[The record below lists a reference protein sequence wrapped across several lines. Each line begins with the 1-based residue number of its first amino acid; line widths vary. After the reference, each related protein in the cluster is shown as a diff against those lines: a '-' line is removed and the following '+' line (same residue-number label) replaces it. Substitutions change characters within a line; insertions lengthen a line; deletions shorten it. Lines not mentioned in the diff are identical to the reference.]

1 MATIF
6 FPFCWIPSF
15 LFYKGRG
22 REDGV
27 GRWGLTGTLI
37 DISLF
42 YLLNE
47 FFLSLELK
55 RHAETILYFDHLHD
69 NKHKQII
76 RPDLLS
82 QQIHCS
88 NGAFSFPNETSPE
101 EFVSRTIR
109 AIASCV
115 PIVHHF
121 TRNMHVHICEQK
133 ISCSFSSARQKNCHR
148 QVNGFDVPLF
158 LSLLCNRAKSLKK
171 IFSIQ

>member
-15 LFYKGRG
+15 LFHKGRG

-27 GRWGLTGTLI
+27 GRCGLTGTLI
-37 DISLF
+37 DMSLF

-133 ISCSFSSARQKNCHR
+133 ISCSFSSARQKR
-148 QVNGFDVPLF
+148 
-158 LSLLCNRAKSLKK
+158 
-171 IFSIQ
+171 I

>member
-37 DISLF
+37 DMSLF

-69 NKHKQII
+69 NKYKQII

-109 AIASCV
+109 AIALCV
-115 PIVHHF
+115 CTSTYANRRFLVPFLLPGRKIV
-121 TRNMHVHICEQK
+121 I
-133 ISCSFSSARQKNCHR
+133 AR
-148 QVNGFDVPLF
+148 
-158 LSLLCNRAKSLKK
+158 
-171 IFSIQ
+171 

>member
-6 FPFCWIPSF
+6 FPFAGSPH
-15 LFYKGRG
+15 FYFTKAGG
-22 REDGV
+22 GM
-27 GRWGLTGTLI
+27 
-37 DISLF
+37 SLF

-69 NKHKQII
+69 DKHKQII

-109 AIASCV
+109 AIALCV

-148 QVNGFDVPLF
+148 QAETDLMSHYLYLYFAIE
-158 LSLLCNRAKSLKK
+158 RKA
-171 IFSIQ
+171 

>member
-6 FPFCWIPSF
+6 FPFCWIPSL

-37 DISLF
+37 DMSLF

-69 NKHKQII
+69 NKYKQII
-76 RPDLLS
+76 RPDLL
-82 QQIHCS
+82 
-88 NGAFSFPNETSPE
+88 GWE
-101 EFVSRTIR
+101 VG
-109 AIASCV
+109 
-115 PIVHHF
+115 
-121 TRNMHVHICEQK
+121 
-133 ISCSFSSARQKNCHR
+133 
-148 QVNGFDVPLF
+148 VNGHAYRYVLILPVKRVFPFFGVKASRGDDSLF
-158 LSLLCNRAKSLKK
+158 RPSA
-171 IFSIQ
+171 

>member
-6 FPFCWIPSF
+6 FPFCWIPSL

-37 DISLF
+37 DMSLF

-69 NKHKQII
+69 NKYKQII
-76 RPDLLS
+76 RPDLFS

-109 AIASCV
+109 ALHYA
-115 PIVHHF
+115 
-121 TRNMHVHICEQK
+121 
-133 ISCSFSSARQKNCHR
+133 
-148 QVNGFDVPLF
+148 
-158 LSLLCNRAKSLKK
+158 SLLCIILHEICTSTYANRRFLVPFLLPGRK
-171 IFSIQ
+171 IVIAR